1 MGAVKTAVRE
11 VFYASV
17 SNLWQTPRM
26 TQALRR
32 TRGRP
37 RAANGAETRE
47 RIVFAARQ
55 VFSELGY
62 DASTFQEIAERADL
76 TRPAINHYFTNKRD
90 LYRQVLDTTNAALI
104 EAGVAAAAGK
114 TTLLEKL
121 SAVMNGMFT
130 AHREI
135 DSAAAFLVTSM
146 LESYRHPELKNDDY
160 APRDGIRTFL
170 DNAVSEAIVNGQLS
184 DETDGKALVE
194 MLLVLMFGMGFYA
207 GFVGTDD
214 EVAAVINRL
223 QRLLSNDLWKLQEP
237 AAS

>member
-1 MGAVKTAVRE
+1 
-11 VFYASV
+11 
-17 SNLWQTPRM
+17 M

-47 RIVFAARQ
+47 RIIFAARQ

-76 TRPAINHYFTNKRD
+76 TRPAINHYFSNKRD
-90 LYRQVLDTTNAALI
+90 LYQNVLDTTHTGLI
-104 EAGVAAAAGK
+104 EAGIAAAAGQS
-114 TTLLEKL
+114 TLLDKL
-121 SAVMNGMFT
+121 TALMSGMLA
-130 AHREI
+130 AHRET

-146 LESYRHPELKNDDY
+146 LEAHRHPELKNDEY

-170 DNAVSEAIVNGQLS
+170 ADAVSDAIANGELT
-184 DETDGKALVE
+184 DETDGNSVIE

-214 EVAAVINRL
+214 EVAAVIDRL
-223 QRLLSNDLWKLQEP
+223 RRLLSNDLWALREP

>member
-1 MGAVKTAVRE
+1 MPVGK
-11 VFYASV
+11 VFYAPV

-47 RIVFAARQ
+47 RIIFAARQ

-76 TRPAINHYFTNKRD
+76 TRPAINHYFSNKRD
-90 LYRQVLDTTNAALI
+90 LYQNVLDTTHTGLI
-104 EAGVAAAAGK
+104 EAGIAAAAGQ
-114 TTLLEKL
+114 TTLLDKL
-121 SAVMNGMFT
+121 TALMSGMLA

-146 LESYRHPELKNDDY
+146 LEAHRHPELKNDQY
-160 APRDGIRTFL
+160 APRDGIRAFL
-170 DNAVSEAIVNGQLS
+170 TDAVSDAIANGQLT
-184 DETDGKALVE
+184 DETDGNGLID

-207 GFVGTDD
+207 GFVGSED
-214 EVAAVINRL
+214 EVATVIDRL
-223 QRLLSNDLWKLQEP
+223 RRLLSNDLWALQEP

>member
-1 MGAVKTAVRE
+1 
-11 VFYASV
+11 
-17 SNLWQTPRM
+17 M

-47 RIVFAARQ
+47 RIIFAARQ

-76 TRPAINHYFTNKRD
+76 TRPAINHYFSNKRD
-90 LYRQVLDTTNAALI
+90 LYQNVLDTTHTGLI
-104 EAGVAAAAGK
+104 EAGIAAAAGQS
-114 TTLLEKL
+114 TLLDKL
-121 SAVMNGMFT
+121 TALMSGMLA
-130 AHREI
+130 AHRET

-146 LESYRHPELKNDDY
+146 LEAHRHPELKNDQY

-170 DNAVSEAIVNGQLS
+170 ADAVSDAIANGELA
-184 DETDGKALVE
+184 DETDGNALIA

-214 EVAAVINRL
+214 EVAAVIDRL
-223 QRLLSNDLWKLQEP
+223 RRLLSNDLWALREP

>member
-1 MGAVKTAVRE
+1 
-11 VFYASV
+11 
-17 SNLWQTPRM
+17 M

-47 RIVFAARQ
+47 RIIFAARQ

-76 TRPAINHYFTNKRD
+76 TRPAINHYFSNKRD
-90 LYRQVLDTTNAALI
+90 LYQNVLDTTHTGLI
-104 EAGVAAAAGK
+104 EAGIAVAAGQS
-114 TTLLEKL
+114 TLLDKL
-121 SAVMNGMFT
+121 TALMSGMLA

-146 LESYRHPELKNDDY
+146 LEAHRHPELKNDEY

-170 DNAVSEAIVNGQLS
+170 ANAVSDAIANGELT
-184 DETDGKALVE
+184 DETDGNALIQ

-214 EVAAVINRL
+214 EVAAVIDRL
-223 QRLLSNDLWKLQEP
+223 RRLLSNDLWALREP

>member
-1 MGAVKTAVRE
+1 
-11 VFYASV
+11 
-17 SNLWQTPRM
+17 M

-47 RIVFAARQ
+47 RIIHAARQ

-62 DASTFQEIAERADL
+62 DASTFQAIAERANL
-76 TRPAINHYFTNKRD
+76 TRPAINHYFTNKKD
-90 LYRQVLDTTNAALI
+90 LYGQVLASTNTALFN
-104 EAGVAAAAGK
+104 AGVEAAAGE
-114 TTLLEKL
+114 TTLTGTL
-121 SAVMNGMFT
+121 SAFMTGMMA
-130 AHREI
+130 AHREF

-146 LESYRHPELKNDDY
+146 LEAYRHPELKNDEY
-160 APRDGIRTFL
+160 APREDIRAFL
-170 DNAVSEAIVNGQLS
+170 NTAVSDAAESGQLAA
-184 DETDGKALVE
+184 DADAAALVE

-214 EVAAVINRL
+214 EVTAVLDKL
-223 QRLLSNDLWKLQEP
+223 QRLLSNNLWNLQEP

>member
-1 MGAVKTAVRE
+1 
-11 VFYASV
+11 
-17 SNLWQTPRM
+17 M

-47 RIVFAARQ
+47 RIIFAARQ

-76 TRPAINHYFTNKRD
+76 TRPAINHYFSNKRD
-90 LYRQVLDTTNAALI
+90 LYQNVLDTTHTGLI
-104 EAGVAAAAGK
+104 EAGIAAAAGQ
-114 TTLLEKL
+114 TTLLDKL
-121 SAVMNGMFT
+121 TALMSGMLA

-146 LESYRHPELKNDDY
+146 LEAHRHPELKNDQY
-160 APRDGIRTFL
+160 APRDGIRAFL
-170 DNAVSEAIVNGQLS
+170 TDAVSDAIANGQLT
-184 DETDGKALVE
+184 DETDGNGLID

-207 GFVGTDD
+207 GFVGSED
-214 EVAAVINRL
+214 EVANVIDRL
-223 QRLLSNDLWKLQEP
+223 RRLLSNDLWALQEP

>member
-1 MGAVKTAVRE
+1 
-11 VFYASV
+11 
-17 SNLWQTPRM
+17 M

-47 RIVFAARQ
+47 RIIFAARQ

-76 TRPAINHYFTNKRD
+76 TRPAINHYFSNKRD
-90 LYRQVLDTTNAALI
+90 LYQNVLDTTHTGLI
-104 EAGVAAAAGK
+104 EAGIAAAAGQS
-114 TTLLEKL
+114 TLLEKL
-121 SAVMNGMFT
+121 TALMSGMLA

-146 LESYRHPELKNDDY
+146 LEAHRHPELKNDEY

-170 DNAVSEAIVNGQLS
+170 TDAVSDAIANGELT
-184 DETDGKALVE
+184 DETNGYALSE

-214 EVAAVINRL
+214 EVAAVIDRL
-223 QRLLSNDLWKLQEP
+223 RRLLSNDLWALREP

>member
-1 MGAVKTAVRE
+1 
-11 VFYASV
+11 
-17 SNLWQTPRM
+17 M

-47 RIVFAARQ
+47 RIIFAARQ

-76 TRPAINHYFTNKRD
+76 TRPAINHYFSNKRD
-90 LYRQVLDTTNAALI
+90 LYQNVLDTTHTGLI
-104 EAGVAAAAGK
+104 EAGIAVAAGQS
-114 TTLLEKL
+114 TLLDKL
-121 SAVMNGMFT
+121 TALMSGMLA

-146 LESYRHPELKNDDY
+146 LEAHRHPELKNDEY

-170 DNAVSEAIVNGQLS
+170 ADAVSDAIANGELT
-184 DETDGKALVE
+184 DETDGNALIQ

-214 EVAAVINRL
+214 EVAAVIDRL
-223 QRLLSNDLWKLQEP
+223 RRLLSNDLWALREP

>member
-1 MGAVKTAVRE
+1 
-11 VFYASV
+11 
-17 SNLWQTPRM
+17 M

-47 RIVFAARQ
+47 RILHAARQ

-62 DASTFQEIAERADL
+62 DASTFQAIAERANL
-76 TRPAINHYFTNKRD
+76 TRPAINHYFTNKKD
-90 LYRQVLDTTNAALI
+90 LYGQVLASTNTALFD
-104 EAGVAAAAGK
+104 AGVEAAAGE
-114 TTLLEKL
+114 TTLPGKL
-121 SAVMNGMFT
+121 SAFMSGMMA
-130 AHREI
+130 AHREA

-146 LESYRHPELKNDDY
+146 LEAYRHPELKNDEY
-160 APRDGIRTFL
+160 APREDVRAFL
-170 DNAVSEAIVNGQLS
+170 NTAVSDAAESGQLAA
-184 DETDGKALVE
+184 DADAAALVE

-214 EVAAVINRL
+214 EVAAVLDKL
-223 QRLLSNDLWKLQEP
+223 QRLLSNNLWNLQAP

>member
-1 MGAVKTAVRE
+1 
-11 VFYASV
+11 
-17 SNLWQTPRM
+17 M

-47 RIVFAARQ
+47 RIIFAARQ

-90 LYRQVLDTTNAALI
+90 LYQNVLDTTNTALI
-104 EAGVAAAAGK
+104 EAGVAAAAGQ
-114 TTLLEKL
+114 TTLLDKL
-121 SAVMNGMFT
+121 SALMSGMLA

-146 LESYRHPELKNDDY
+146 LEAYRHPELKNDDY

-170 DNAVSEAIVNGQLS
+170 AEAVSDAIANGQLA
-184 DETDGKALVE
+184 DETDANALIE

-214 EVAAVINRL
+214 EVAVVIDRL
-223 QRLLSNDLWKLQEP
+223 QRLLANDLWKVQAP